1 MRIRTR
7 FAPSPTGFLH
17 IGGLRTALYC
27 YLWAKH
33 NDGDYILRIEDTDQT
48 RYVEGSVESLINSL
62 AVCGVV
68 QDEGPVLADGKVV
81 EKGDFGPYFQSSR
94 LDIYKKYVEKL
105 IDEGKAYYCFCT
117 KDRLDRLRKTQMENK
132 ETPKYDGKCRALSKE
147 EVKRRIEAGEEYVI
161 RMALPENEDI
171 VFDDEVRGRVSIN
184 TSDIDDQVLIK
195 ADGFPTYHFAVVV
208 DDHLM
213 GVNYVVR
220 GEEWLV
226 STPKHIILYNYFGW
240 EPPKFAHLPSV
251 LNKNKKKLSK
261 RYDSVAVE
269 DFLEKGYLPEAI
281 INYIALLG
289 WSDPEGREI
298 ISMDELIESFD
309 IARVNKAGAVFDT
322 EKLNWVNSQY
332 IRKLSDE
339 ELALLIK
346 PYLADAKIVDDD
358 ISDEVMNVVASA
370 IKEKLDYLE
379 QSVELAGELFVDVDL
394 DSLDEDAR
402 EIMDMETNETLFTKL
417 IELYEDVDEFTPQ
430 NAFKAIKTVQKKC
443 KIRGKALFMP
453 TRIALSGVMHGPD
466 LSNLIA
472 VLGKEETI
480 KRLEDALKYIKE
492 K

>member
-132 ETPKYDGKCRALSKE
+132 ETPKYDGKCRALPKE

-171 VFDDEVRGRVSIN
+171 IFDDEVRGRVSIN

-309 IARVNKAGAVFDT
+309 ISRVNKAGAVFDT

-332 IRKLSDE
+332 IRKISDE

-358 ISDEVMNVVASA
+358 ISDEVMIVVASA

-480 KRLEDALKYIKE
+480 KRLEEALNYIKE

>member
-1 MRIRTR
+1 MKVRTR

-33 NDGDYILRIEDTDQT
+33 NEGDYILRIEDTDQT
-48 RYVEGSVESLINSL
+48 RYVEGSVESLISSL
-62 AVCGVV
+62 SVCGVV
-68 QDEGPVLADGKVV
+68 QDEGPVLVDGKVE
-81 EKGDFGPYFQSSR
+81 EKGEFGPYFQSSR
-94 LDIYKKYVEKL
+94 LDIYKKYVDQL

-117 KDRLDRLRKTQMENK
+117 KERLDALRKTQMENK
-132 ETPKYDGKCRALSKE
+132 ETPKYDGKCKSISRE
-147 EVKRRIEAGEEYVI
+147 EAERRIAAGEEYVI

-298 ISMDELIESFD
+298 ISMDELIEAFD
-309 IARVNKAGAVFDT
+309 ISRVNKAGAVFDT
-322 EKLNWVNSQY
+322 EKLNWVNAQY
-332 IRKLSDE
+332 IKKLDDE
-339 ELALLIK
+339 KLAELVK
-346 PYLADAKIVDDD
+346 PYLVDAGVVSEDFDDEKMLIVV
-358 ISDEVMNVVASA
+358 EA
-370 IKEKLDYLE
+370 IKDKLNYLAE
-379 QSVELAGELFVDVDL
+379 SVELSKELFIDVNLEEL
-394 DSLDEDAR
+394 DDSAR
-402 EIMDMETNETLFTKL
+402 EIMEMETNEVLFSKL
-417 IELYEDVDEFTPQ
+417 IELFSEEDELNPDNVFG
-430 NAFKAIKTVQKKC
+430 AIKTVQKKC
-443 KIRGKALFMP
+443 KIRGKALWMP
-453 TRIALSGVMHGPD
+453 SRVAVSGVMHGPD
-466 LSNLIA
+466 LSHVISI
-472 VLGKEETI
+472 LGKEETI
-480 KRLEDALKYIKE
+480 RRLRDALEYIS
-492 K
+492 